1 MVYLIDNIDISNL
14 LKAHNK
20 FEEFRLNLDTEQNK
34 AGAIQAFEYCY
45 ELAWKTMKRL
55 LEVQG
60 RNAYTPR
67 EVFREAAA
75 AGLISDPAA
84 WFDFI
89 KIRNITVHT
98 YDIKNV
104 EQVIATFDDFS
115 GMLHEFL
122 RNLERLNDQS

>member
-14 LKAHNK
+14 LKVRSK
-20 FEEFRLNLDTEQNK
+20 FEDFRLNLDTEQNK

-60 RNAYTPR
+60 KNAYTLR
-67 EVFREAAA
+67 EVFRESAA

-84 WFDFI
+84 WFDCI
-89 KIRNITVHT
+89 KIRNLTVHT
-98 YDIKNV
+98 YDVKNV

-115 GMLHEFL
+115 GMLHDFF
-122 RNLERLNDQS
+122 RNLQRLK

>member
-14 LKAHNK
+14 LKARSK
-20 FEEFRLNLDTEQNK
+20 FEDFRLNLDTEQNK

-60 RNAYTPR
+60 KNVYTPR
-67 EVFREAAA
+67 EVFRESAA

-84 WFDFI
+84 WFDCI
-89 KIRNITVHT
+89 KIRNLTVHT
-98 YDIKNV
+98 YDVKNV

-115 GMLHEFL
+115 GMLHDFF
-122 RNLERLNDQS
+122 RNLQRLK